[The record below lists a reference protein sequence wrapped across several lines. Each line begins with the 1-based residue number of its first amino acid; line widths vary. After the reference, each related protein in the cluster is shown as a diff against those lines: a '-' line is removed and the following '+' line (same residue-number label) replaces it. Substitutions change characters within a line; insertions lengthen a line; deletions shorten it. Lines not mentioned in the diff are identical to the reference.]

1 MHEIFECFPQYLS
14 DISTTILDSPR
25 VPVSQV
31 EIDPQA
37 VFIFD
42 VNILFIEIK
51 ASAFESDV
59 VLNDGTDGGDE
70 VEIVHV
76 LQRKLW

>member
-1 MHEIFECFPQYLS
+1 MTASLFPQWLS
-14 DISTTILDSPR
+14 YISAKVLDWTW

-42 VNILFIEIK
+42 ANFHFIEIK
-51 ASAFESDV
+51 AIAFESDV
-59 VLNDGTDGGDE
+59 VFNDGAACGDD
-70 VEIVHV
+70 VEKI
-76 LQRKLW
+76 